1 MHKRDEAKL
10 REARGERLFS
20 FHFKLQHSLI
30 CATKQLS
37 TQKGGIGVGQGRRG
51 VGREEE
57 RETLKRTSIPKTGE

>member
-37 TQKGGIGVGQGRRG
+37 TQKGGKGWDRVGEGWEGRR
-51 VGREEE
+51 REK
-57 RETLKRTSIPKTGE
+57 L